1 MPEILKL
8 KFLKSMVWISAQ
20 RKLVAK
26 CLAFVFNFRQREISW
41 FRLNIAGLELKMF
54 TKYTDFYEPLMFL
67 NDNLVSRSTKSYM
80 TQNDLPSKDDTQE
93 SLHDTEDTAPSK
105 KAIKKFDACKS
116 TLTNDL
122 NEEPKNTLKN
132 LDKVK
137 TRHSS
142 SKTADDMFCKTIAV
156 DLKLWMRELPKI
168 FWNLIFIVLSL
179 CCHSLQ

>member
-1 MPEILKL
+1 
-8 KFLKSMVWISAQ
+8 
-20 RKLVAK
+20 
-26 CLAFVFNFRQREISW
+26 
-41 FRLNIAGLELKMF
+41 
-54 TKYTDFYEPLMFL
+54 MFL

-80 TQNDLPSKDDTQE
+80 TQNDLSSKDDTQE

-156 DLKLWMRELPKI
+156 DLKL
-168 FWNLIFIVLSL
+168 
-179 CCHSLQ
+179 